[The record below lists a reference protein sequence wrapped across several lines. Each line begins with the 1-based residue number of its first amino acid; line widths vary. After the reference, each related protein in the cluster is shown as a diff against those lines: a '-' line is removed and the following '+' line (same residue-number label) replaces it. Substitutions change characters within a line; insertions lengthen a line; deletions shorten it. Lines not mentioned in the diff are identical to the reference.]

1 MYVTVLGI
9 IIVPLSLLW
18 AFNPVRLLQFAMIVG
33 IFEAAASVVVGSFGL
48 QPAMVPGLLFIA
60 YMVAQYAL
68 GMRYP
73 GEKTV
78 FSIMLPM
85 LGFLFYALLSIWV
98 LPQTFQGTVFVWPQ
112 KPDPF
117 APGAVPLVFNAGN
130 ITQSLYLAIDIL
142 IALATA
148 IFITRRSV
156 PYQKIIGA
164 YMIGGYAVVALTFW
178 QFAHN
183 MVGVYYPDDV
193 LHSNPGWQIVD
204 QVVGSVPRMQ
214 GPFSEPSALAYYLS
228 GVAFCCL
235 WLSIR
240 GYRTMKPN
248 LLLAL
253 SIVSV
258 LLSTST
264 TGIATLAIGLPLVL
278 ALASVGGDPGAL
290 GRVGKT
296 AGVLLVGG
304 LLVIGPIFV
313 LVPRLVDSVN
323 TVIDST
329 LNKGDSE
336 SYNDRTATDVG
347 AMETVGET
355 YGLGVGWGSY
365 RSSSLVPGIV
375 ANAGVFGM
383 TMVVWQIF
391 RLARVSRRAGVSS
404 RGHPGQI
411 LVNGFS
417 ASLCGQLGA
426 AVLSSP
432 TINSLV
438 FYMQYGCIVGVL
450 ARMSAEPRPRA
461 AARVATRGRQPL
473 ATGSSMLPEPQFGNH
488 REWS

>member
-1 MYVTVLGI
+1 MYITVLGI
-9 IIVPLSLLW
+9 FIVPFSLLW
-18 AFNPVRLLQFAMIVG
+18 ALNPVRLLQFAMIVG

-60 YMVAQYAL
+60 YIIAQYAL

-73 GEKTV
+73 GEKAV

-98 LPQTFQGTVFVWPQ
+98 LPQIFQGTVFVWPQ

-117 APGAVPLVFNAGN
+117 APGAVPLVFNSGN
-130 ITQSLYLAIDIL
+130 ITQSLYLTIDIL
-142 IALATA
+142 IAVASA
-148 IFITRRSV
+148 IFVTRRSV
-156 PYQKIIGA
+156 PYQKIIRA
-164 YMIGGYAVVALTFW
+164 YMIGGYAVIVLVFW

-183 MVGVYYPDDV
+183 MGGVWYPDDV

-204 QVVGSVPRMQ
+204 QMVGSVPRMQ

-253 SIVSV
+253 AIVSV

-296 AGVLLVGG
+296 AGMLVVGG
-304 LLVIGPIFV
+304 LLVIGPMFI
-313 LVPRLVDSVN
+313 LMPRLVDSVN
-323 TVIDST
+323 TVVEST
-329 LNKGDSE
+329 LNKGDTE

-347 AMETVGET
+347 AMATVGET

-365 RSSSLVPGIV
+365 RSSSLIPGLL
-375 ANAGVFGM
+375 ANAGVFGL
-383 TMVVWQIF
+383 TMVLWQIL
-391 RLARVSRRAGVSS
+391 RLAQAIRRAGSAS
-404 RGHPGQI
+404 PGHPGRI

-426 AVLSSP
+426 AVLSGP

-450 ARMSAEPRPRA
+450 ARMSAELKPSRATARAGQTLAPR
-461 AARVATRGRQPL
+461 
-473 ATGSSMLPEPQFGNH
+473 GSMSPEPQFGNY
-488 REWS
+488 EKWT